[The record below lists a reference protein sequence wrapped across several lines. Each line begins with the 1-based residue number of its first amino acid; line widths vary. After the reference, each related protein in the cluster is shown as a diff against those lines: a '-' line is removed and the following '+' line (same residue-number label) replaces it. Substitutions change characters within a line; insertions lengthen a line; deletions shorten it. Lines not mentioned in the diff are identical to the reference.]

1 MGLLTEV
8 SKDRE
13 SKIDRDFGLSDN
25 KTIRRRSDSWVSSN
39 LERIKSN
46 LMENLQYFYN
56 FIFD

>member
-8 SKDRE
+8 PKDRE

-25 KTIRRRSDSWVSSN
+25 KSIRRRSDSWVSSN

-46 LMENLQYFYN
+46 LMENLQYF
-56 FIFD
+56 

>member
-25 KTIRRRSDSWVSSN
+25 KSIRRRSDSWVSSN

-46 LMENLQYFYN
+46 LMENLQYF
-56 FIFD
+56 